1 MSDSFEERIR
11 ELTKPINGQLPRPW
25 MTEMTNPQDADVFIV
40 GMNQSKKYCAEDIL
54 HQRHIDALFNRNEES
69 CRGLYNWV
77 TNGKPSLTRRNT
89 DDLVGRLNQRGIHNI
104 LETNVVCYST
114 GTSTELRTRDHAE
127 GARRGKEI
135 FQYLL
140 DEISPAILI
149 VHGAGSLKQV
159 SSTLRIRQLTV
170 PKSAD
175 EICDVQAKR
184 HLVIPVPSLG
194 PPEFYKWSSWSN
206 EYLDMVADRVR
217 SNL

>member
-25 MTEMTNPQDADVFIV
+25 MTAMTNPQDADVFIV

-54 HQRHIDALFNRNEES
+54 HQRHIDALFNRNGES
-69 CRGLYNWV
+69 CHGLYDWAA
-77 TNGKPSLTRRNT
+77 NGKSSPTRRNT

-114 GTSTELRTRDHAE
+114 RTGADLGNRDHAD
-127 GARRGKEI
+127 GVRRGKEI

-149 VHGAGSLKQV
+149 VHGAGSLKRV
-159 SSTLRIRQLTV
+159 SNILKISQLKV

-175 EICDVQAKR
+175 EICDVQTEH
-184 HLVIPVPSLG
+184 HLVIPVPSLS
-194 PPEFYKWSSWSN
+194 PPAFNRWRSWSN
-206 EYLDMVADRVR
+206 EYLDRVADRVR
-217 SNL
+217 TNL